1 MKKII
6 IASISTVLF
15 ASGVA
20 MAHGGEH
27 GKGLLKF
34 DRDGNGV
41 VSRDEMRAGILEHFD
56 KVDTNKDGRIT
67 LDEVQAAG
75 KEHAQHRFAKHDKN
89 GDGKLSRDEVSHM
102 PDAMFA
108 RLDKNGDGFLTPD
121 EIGNMAGRGEHGQ
134 KLFEEADTNHDGAVT
149 RDEATAEVD
158 RKFARIDTNGDGV
171 ISADEAK
178 AAHHKHGGEGHDKA
192 APAPAGR

>member
-1 MKKII
+1 MNKII

-20 MAHGGEH
+20 FAHGGH
-27 GKGLLKF
+27 GMGLSKF
-34 DRDGNGV
+34 DKDGNGV
-41 VSRDEMRAGILEHFD
+41 VTRDEMRTVALERFD

-67 LDEVQAAG
+67 MDEMQAAA
-75 KEHAQHRFAKHDKN
+75 KEHTAKRFAKHDKN

-102 PDAMFA
+102 PDQVFA

-121 EIGNMAGRGEHGQ
+121 ELNFGGKEQRLEKHFEH
-134 KLFEEADTNHDGAVT
+134 ADTNHDGAIS
-149 RDEATAEVD
+149 RDEAIAEINA
-158 RKFARIDTNGDGV
+158 KFAKIDTNGDGV

-178 AAHHKHGGEGHDKA
+178 AAHHKHGGFGRDQR
-192 APAPAGR
+192 APAGQ